1 MAYIGLH
8 MAILILVGI
17 RSLDVTGTSI
27 ASTVLQFLAA
37 VCMVPLSF
45 LDHSRSPRPSILM
58 SIYLLLT
65 LLFDITQARTFWL
78 ASGTRPELTYTTV
91 FTASVALKVVI
102 LFLEAQRKTRFVK
115 WDSKEHSPEETSGIY
130 SLGAYLWLNKLFSHG
145 YSRIL
150 QMDDLY
156 PLDFSMRGKALHEH
170 FSKHA
175 DFTQMK
181 GRTAGLLRILSRTLA
196 VPLLLPVMPRLALM
210 GFMFCQPLFIE
221 SLLTHLAKPEAENS
235 SNIGY
240 GYIGAAFLI
249 YR

>member
-1 MAYIGLH
+1 
-8 MAILILVGI
+8 MAILILVGV
-17 RSLDVTGTSI
+17 RSFSVNETSI

-45 LDHSRSPRPSILM
+45 LDHGRSPRPSILM
-58 SIYLLLT
+58 GIYLLLS
-65 LLFDITQARTFWL
+65 LLFDITQTRTFWL
-78 ASGTRPELTYTTV
+78 ASGTKPELTYTTI

-130 SLGAYLWLNKLFSHG
+130 SLGAYLWLNKLFSQG
-145 YSRIL
+145 YSQIL

-156 PLDFSMRGKALHEH
+156 PLDFSMRGKALNEH

-175 DFTQMK
+175 DLAHMK
-181 GRTAGLLRILSRTLA
+181 GHTAGLLRILCRALA

-221 SLLTHLAKPEAENS
+221 SLLKHLAQPEAANS